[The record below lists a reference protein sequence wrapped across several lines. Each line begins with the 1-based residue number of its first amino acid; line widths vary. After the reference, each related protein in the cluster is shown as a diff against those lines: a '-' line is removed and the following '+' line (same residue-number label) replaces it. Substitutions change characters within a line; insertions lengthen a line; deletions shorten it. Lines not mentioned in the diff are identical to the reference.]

1 MNDRWI
7 NVAKRESHNCMVL
20 LGTAIAALFA
30 APLAQAASLP
40 ANIPGPDVTFVVL
53 GEGGALVARA
63 ITRAPE
69 CPQLIADGSVLAMR
83 LRAGP
88 SLVPQRMTAST
99 PDLSKPSDFPVRVCE
114 LAIPRGTRH
123 ATIDGRALPLPHREI
138 RRIVMIGDTGCRLKA
153 KDNVWQACNDPVA
166 YPFARIAA
174 RAAAWK
180 PDAVIDVGDYL
191 YRENPCPE
199 GRTGCSSSPWGYGWD
214 AWNADFFAPGRS
226 LLGVA
231 PLIVARGNHEN
242 CVRAGQGWWR
252 LLDPRP
258 LQHGRD
264 CNDAANDARGDF
276 SPPYAIPLG
285 RAAQVVVMDL
295 SHAGTSII
303 APGDPRIKE
312 YHSTWRALAGFAKRA
327 KFTFALDHYP
337 VFGVA
342 AKEGASATGFDA
354 GNPALQTVFADMDPA
369 ILPRGVD
376 ALLAGH
382 MHLWEQVDFGGRQP
396 SQFVTG
402 FSGTQ
407 EDIVP
412 IPRALPATVNPAPG
426 APIRRF
432 DAITD
437 VFGYMTL
444 ERSGRTR
451 WTADVYAVDG
461 SQLRHCTLAKRR
473 SYCRPLTGPP

>member
-1 MNDRWI
+1 
-7 NVAKRESHNCMVL
+7 
-20 LGTAIAALFA
+20 
-30 APLAQAASLP
+30 
-40 ANIPGPDVTFVVL
+40 
-53 GEGGALVARA
+53 
-63 ITRAPE
+63 
-69 CPQLIADGSVLAMR
+69 
-83 LRAGP
+83 
-88 SLVPQRMTAST
+88 
-99 PDLSKPSDFPVRVCE
+99 
-114 LAIPRGTRH
+114 
-123 ATIDGRALPLPHREI
+123 
-138 RRIVMIGDTGCRLKA
+138 MIGDTGCRLKA
-153 KDNVWQACNDPVA
+153 KDNAWQACNDPVA

-174 RAAAWK
+174 RAATWK
-180 PDAVIDVGDYL
+180 PDVVIHVGDYL

-199 GRTGCSSSPWGYGWD
+199 GRTGCSGSPWGYGWD

-226 LLGVA
+226 LLAAA

-264 CNDAANDARGDF
+264 CNDAANDVRGDF
-276 SPPYAIPLG
+276 SPAYAIPLG

-312 YHSTWRALAGFAKRA
+312 YHSTWRALAGFARRA

-382 MHLWEQVDFGGRQP
+382 IHLWEQVDFGGWQP
-396 SQFVTG
+396 SQFVAG

-412 IPRALPATVNPAPG
+412 IPKALPAKVSPAPS

-473 SYCRPLTGPP
+473 SYCRPLTGPR

>member
-1 MNDRWI
+1 MIDRKTSGANPGSPRFGLILWAATATLLFAPM
-7 NVAKRESHNCMVL
+7 AK
-20 LGTAIAALFA
+20 A
-30 APLAQAASLP
+30 APLP
-40 ANIPGPDVTFVVL
+40 ADAPGPDATFVVL
-53 GEGGALVARA
+53 GEGGAPIART
-63 ITRAPE
+63 ITSARE
-69 CPQLIADGSVLAMR
+69 CPQLIADASVLAMR
-83 LRAGP
+83 LRARP
-88 SLVPQRMTAST
+88 ALLPLRATASA

-123 ATIDGRALPLPHREI
+123 ATIGGRALPLPRREI
-138 RRIVMIGDTGCRLKA
+138 RRIVVIGDTGCRLKA
-153 KDNVWQACNDPVA
+153 KDNAWQACNDPVA

-174 RAAAWK
+174 RAATWK
-180 PDAVIDVGDYL
+180 PDVVIHVGDYL

-199 GRTGCSSSPWGYGWD
+199 GRTGCSGSPWGYGWD

-226 LLGVA
+226 LLAAA

-264 CNDAANDARGDF
+264 CNDAANDVRGDF
-276 SPPYAIPLG
+276 SPAYAIPLG

-312 YHSTWRALAGFAKRA
+312 YHSTWRALAGFARRA

-382 MHLWEQVDFGGRQP
+382 IHLWEQVDFGGWQP
-396 SQFVTG
+396 SQFVAG

-412 IPRALPATVNPAPG
+412 IPKALPATVSPAPG

-473 SYCRPLTGPP
+473 SYCRPLTGPR